1 MEKLLLLPSK
11 EKKIQKAVIELEELN
26 SNFKWEEE
34 KYKKRKDELQNLIK
48 GYTDKHNVEEFG
60 FNFGNT
66 FKKIR
71 PVITKK
77 ITWDI
82 KKLSEKLDKEVFN
95 EVVKKKYT
103 INNMD
108 DLIRYLKSCG
118 VDAKKFKKFIDVEE
132 SVDNKKIDELGQLGE
147 IDIEQLSGCY
157 ELQANFSYVK
167 ISNLEA
173 ADAEGGDK

>member
-1 MEKLLLLPSK
+1 MEKVLLLPLK
-11 EKKIQKAVIELEELN
+11 EKVKKAVIELEELN

-34 KYKKRKDELQNLIK
+34 KYKKRKSELQDIIK
-48 GYTDKHNVEEFG
+48 GYADKHNVEEFG

-66 FKKIR
+66 FKKIK
-71 PVITKK
+71 PIINKK

-82 KKLSEKLDKEVFN
+82 GKLSKKVSKEILN
-95 EVVKKKYT
+95 EVVDKKYS
-103 INNMD
+103 INDMD
-108 DLIRYLKSCG
+108 GLIAYLKSCG
-118 VDAKKFKKFIDVEE
+118 VNPKEFKKFINVEK
-132 SVDNKKIDELGQLGE
+132 SVNNKKIDELGQLGE

-173 ADAEGGDK
+173 SDAEGGDK

>member
-11 EKKIQKAVIELEELN
+11 EKRIQKAVIELEELN
-26 SNFKWEEE
+26 MQFKSEEE
-34 KYKKRKDELQNLIK
+34 KYKKRKNELQDLIK

-82 KKLSEKLDKEVFN
+82 KKLSDKLDKEIFN

-108 DLIRYLKSCG
+108 DLIKYLKSCG
-118 VDAKKFKKFIDVEE
+118 VNAKKFKKFIDVEE

>member
-11 EKKIQKAVIELEELN
+11 ERKIQKAVIELEELN
-26 SNFKWEEE
+26 MQFKSEEE
-34 KYKKRKDELQNLIK
+34 KYKKRKNELQDLIK

-82 KKLSEKLDKEVFN
+82 RKLSEKLDKEIFN

-118 VDAKKFKKFIDVEE
+118 VDAKKFKKFIDVEK
-132 SVDNKKIDELGQLGE
+132 SVDNTKIDELGQLGE